1 MTNAPAN
8 TARTGR
14 HLGGRYLW
22 LACHLCLGLG
32 AHRRADGIDGS
43 VSATQ
48 LASGEDRFPE
58 AIPPVLRPPHPARR
72 GGCGLRRSRLLCLLH
87 VSFADHA
94 RRNRRARTLY
104 QHRLGDLRLAC
115 LWSNLYGG
123 KLADKGHGVEP
134 LTHIRPI
141 YCVQAGLPVSAGF
154 RLAAGGWRHDPAAS
168 IRRTLTVLAESN
180 RTRPVSCRYQLRGEP
195 NQLV

>member
-48 LASGEDRFPE
+48 LAAASYVFYTYLSPIMRDEIGVPE
-58 AIPPVLRPPHPARR
+58 RYISIGLVIY
-72 GGCGLRRSRLLCLLH
+72 GC
-87 VSFADHA
+87 
-94 RRNRRARTLY
+94 
-104 QHRLGDLRLAC
+104 AC

-141 YCVQAGLPVSAGF
+141 YCVQAVCLCL
-154 RLAAGGWRHDPAAS
+154 LAFAS
-168 IRRTLTVLAESN
+168 LLAVGATTLL
-180 RTRPVSCRYQLRGEP
+180 RPYVER
-195 NQLV
+195 

>member
-22 LACHLCLGLG
+22 LACHLCLGFG
-32 AHRRADGIDGS
+32 APRRADRI
-43 VSATQ
+43 Q
-48 LASGEDRFPE
+48 LGVADVGFGAAASYVFYTYLSPIMRDEIGVPE
-58 AIPPVLRPPHPARR
+58 RYISIGLVIY
-72 GGCGLRRSRLLCLLH
+72 GC
-87 VSFADHA
+87 
-94 RRNRRARTLY
+94 
-104 QHRLGDLRLAC
+104 AC

-141 YCVQAGLPVSAGF
+141 YCVQAVCLCL
-154 RLAAGGWRHDPAAS
+154 LAFAS
-168 IRRTLTVLAESN
+168 LLAVGATTLL
-180 RTRPVSCRYQLRGEP
+180 RPYVER
-195 NQLV
+195 